1 MGEVDPTHVPNPQ
14 TTNSPKAQ
22 FVAADLQRDLSPV
35 AKQIHRHARPT
46 DHSLE
51 CQRRR
56 AHLWRDRARNL
67 RHVRFLFLS
76 SRDEGLP
83 ERDGGDEFVEG
94 EGELGDG
101 EEVVLVLEQ
110 AVDHGLGHQLELE
123 DGRVDAGALAGADLA
138 ACKSYSK

>member
-1 MGEVDPTHVPNPQ
+1 MPKTPGSLVERS
-14 TTNSPKAQ
+14 SPEP
-22 FVAADLQRDLSPV
+22 AARS
-35 AKQIHRHARPT
+35 IF
-46 DHSLE
+46 SS
-51 CQRRR
+51 
-56 AHLWRDRARNL
+56 
-67 RHVRFLFLS
+67 S

>member
-1 MGEVDPTHVPNPQ
+1 MNAKDAGLTCGEIEPGTCGTFD
-14 TTNSPKAQ
+14 
-22 FVAADLQRDLSPV
+22 FLS
-35 AKQIHRHARPT
+35 
-46 DHSLE
+46 
-51 CQRRR
+51 
-56 AHLWRDRARNL
+56 
-67 RHVRFLFLS
+67 S

-123 DGRVDAGALAGADLA
+123 DGRIDASALAGADLA